1 MYYQDLNE
9 AVAVKN
15 YLRDQLGE
23 VHERVVSFE
32 KGHAVQRYK
41 SGTYW
46 EGSKWDN
53 GCGPLEFSDYEKRH
67 GFDSSVLG

>member
-23 VHERVVSFE
+23 VRARVVSFE

-53 GCGPLEFSDYEKRH
+53 GCEPLEFSEYERQH
-67 GFDSSVLG
+67 GFDSLVLG